1 MEVSLSQPVSPL
13 FVHLPPEVDSL
24 LERMKAQ
31 TRQPKGKLVTEAI
44 KLLARSNLAALTKP
58 PQKPQRKSAWLI
70 EQSLAF
76 FSQR

>member
-1 MEVSLSQPVSPL
+1 
-13 FVHLPPEVDSL
+13 
-24 LERMKAQ
+24 MKAQ

-58 PQKPQRKSAWLI
+58 PQKPQRKSPWLI
-70 EQSLAF
+70 EQPLAF